1 MRGGVSVKKLLC
13 GLLCLSMVCTVGCSA
28 MLDRDYSF
36 VTEHSATPASDGDTN
51 TLRVKSYQEL
61 VNALIYLIN
70 KGSEEGT
77 IRFEE
82 GEEADVKQMMDEA
95 CLEVQE
101 DPLGAYAV
109 DYIKYGVTSIV
120 GSYEAGVSITYRRT
134 REQVAAIVDATGT
147 SAIRSELSRAL
158 ATFSDEVVLRISYFE
173 ENEAYIQELVRQ
185 AYLSNPETAL
195 GMPQAQVAMYPKSG
209 QQRIVEVLLTYPQS
223 LQVLESQRNSM
234 AREAERLVLPLQ
246 DLSVERKLSGIVQA
260 LSDAGGYV
268 SGGGSTPYDALFN
281 GGADSQGIALAM
293 ALLCRQA
300 GISCVVVDG
309 QWKGQS
315 HCWNVVQTDQG
326 YRHVDLTSTAGV
338 SYQVD
343 TAMAQL
349 GYTWDSELVPKCTV
363 EG

>member
-1 MRGGVSVKKLLC
+1 MRKMICAVMAALMLL
-13 GLLCLSMVCTVGCSA
+13 STGCSS
-28 MLDRDYSF
+28 MLNRDYSS
-36 VTEHSATPASDGDTN
+36 VTVHSATPTAEGDAN
-51 TLRVKSYQEL
+51 TMRVQNYQEL

-70 KGSEEGT
+70 QGEESGS
-77 IRFEE
+77 IRYS
-82 GEEADVKQMMDEA
+82 GEEADFKKLMDEA
-95 CLEVQE
+95 CLEVKQE

-109 DYIKYGVTSIV
+109 DYIKYSVISIV
-120 GSYEAGVSITYRRT
+120 GSYEADVQITYRRT
-134 REQVAAIVDATGT
+134 REQVASIVDATGAA
-147 SAIRSELSRAL
+147 AIRSELSRAL
-158 ATFSDEVVLRISYFE
+158 SSFDTEVVLRISYFE

-326 YRHVDLTSTAGV
+326 YRHVDLTSTSGV

-349 GYTWDSELVPKCTV
+349 GYTWDSELVPKCTA